1 MPLDFSKPLS
11 KIELGTFVLAGAS
24 LFFNF
29 IALITPNWH
38 VAEDLDAHRD
48 VQSGLWQ
55 YCQGGQACWYIFSDD
70 LINYYERADICRF
83 FLIGDCRKKLL
94 RTPYFFGW
102 HYAVLI
108 LMVIT
113 VVATFLA
120 LCVGAYAHFK
130 RSWSKT
136 FNIVVVSLLALAVLI
151 EGIGLAV
158 FMINGEML
166 ESRYLIGIK
175 NTFEKHFGY
184 SFYLAFLG
192 GTILLF
198 AMFSA
203 LFAASYPLF
212 FTDSNNNNNSSS
224 IDQAKYVLGSD
235 GRLMSPAEYN
245 YHMAR
250 NAAMS
255 TTIPA
260 QRPSPQQY
268 SPGYQP
274 SLVSGQTRTFL
285 SY

>member
-1 MPLDFSKPLS
+1 MPLDFSTPHS
-11 KIELGTFVLAGAS
+11 RIELGTFILTAIS
-24 LFFNF
+24 FFFNF
-29 IALITPNWH
+29 FALLTPNWH

-55 YCQGGQACWYIFSDD
+55 YCQGGQSCWYIFSDD
-70 LINYYERADICRF
+70 LVNYYERADICRF
-83 FLIGDCRKKLL
+83 LLIYDCRKKLL

-108 LMVIT
+108 MMIIA
-113 VVATFLA
+113 VVGTAIALA
-120 LCVGAYAHFK
+120 IGILGHFK
-130 RSWSKT
+130 EHWRKVA
-136 FNIVVVSLLALAVLI
+136 NIVVVSLLALAVLI

-175 NTFEKHFGY
+175 NTFEKHYGY
-184 SFYLAFLG
+184 SFYLAFFG
-192 GTILLF
+192 CTILMF
-198 AMFSA
+198 AMFAA

-212 FTDSNNNNNSSS
+212 FNEDDHDLSSS
-224 IDQAKYVLGSD
+224 VDPAKYVLEPN
-235 GRLMSPAEYN
+235 GRLVSQAEYN
-245 YHMAR
+245 YNAAR
-250 NAAMS
+250 NAALG

-260 QRPSPQQY
+260 QRQSPPQY